1 MDILEFKHFYLVGI
15 KGVGMAVLAQLLDSA
30 GKEVAGSDVEE
41 DFITQ
46 EMLEEI
52 GVAIDVGFEPEL
64 PATTDCVIYTAAHQ
78 GPNNPQVV
86 AAQQR
91 GLQVFSHAEALGLLF
106 NQKKGIA
113 VCGVG
118 GKTTTSAMLA
128 WIFAKTGR
136 EIAYAVGVP
145 EIIGLDQAGKWS
157 KKSQYFIAEA
167 DEYVTDPQ
175 AAKNGQKI
183 TPRFSFLQPHIVIA
197 KKILWD
203 HPDVY
208 RDYNHTLAVF
218 NQFFSQINSNG
229 TLILPVSERQKVA
242 PTISQD
248 IWDYGP
254 DQATFIIE
262 FDEKK
267 SIGGKTVGYLTEPV
281 THQKHQIELSIP
293 GAYNFDN
300 AVAAI
305 IGAYAAEI
313 PITESVAALAS
324 FQSTK
329 RRFEVIGEKNGVKFY
344 DDYAHHPMEVASV
357 IAALKQWFPQQ
368 KKVVVFQPHTYSRTK
383 ELFADFV
390 AALSQA
396 DELILSEIFASAR
409 ETADPSIS
417 VATLAQAIRAN
428 NPDLRVHEA
437 SDLPDAAKVM
447 KSVLSPGDVC
457 LTLGAGNI
465 YKVHKMI

>member
-1 MDILEFKHFYLVGI
+1 
-15 KGVGMAVLAQLLDSA
+15 MAVLAQLLDSA

-46 EMLEEI
+46 QILEEI

-78 GPNNPQVV
+78 GPDNPQVM
-86 AAQQR
+86 AAQQQ
-91 GLQVFSHAEALGLLF
+91 GLPVFSHAEALGLLF

-128 WIFAKTGR
+128 WIFEKTNR

-157 KKSQYFIAEA
+157 AKSQYFIAEA
-167 DEYVTDPQ
+167 DEYVTDPN
-175 AAKNGQKI
+175 AAKNKQEI
-183 TPRFSFLQPHIVIA
+183 TPRFSFLKPHIVIA

-208 RDYNHTLAVF
+208 QDYDHTLTVF
-218 NQFFSQINSNG
+218 NQFFSQIDNNG
-229 TLILPVSERQKVA
+229 TLILPISERPKVSHSS
-242 PTISQD
+242 SQD

-254 DQATFIIE
+254 AKATFIIE
-262 FDEKK
+262 FDEKNTT
-267 SIGGKTVGYLTEPV
+267 GGKTIGYLTEPV
-281 THQKHQIELSIP
+281 TQQKHKVELSIP

-305 IGAYAAEI
+305 LGAYAAEI
-313 PITESVAALAS
+313 PIRESVAALAS
-324 FQSTK
+324 FKSTK
-329 RRFEVIGEKNGVKFY
+329 RRFEAIGEKNGIKFY

-357 IAALKQWFPQQ
+357 IAALKQWFPKQ
-368 KKVVVFQPHTYSRTK
+368 KKVIVFQPHTYSRTK

-409 ETADPSIS
+409 ETADPSVS
-417 VATLAQAIRAN
+417 TATLAQAIRAN
-428 NPDLRVHEA
+428 NPNLTVHEA
-437 SDLPDAAKVM
+437 SDVSDTAKAM
-447 KSVLSPGDVC
+447 KSVLNSGDIC
-457 LTLGAGNI
+457 LTLGAGDI